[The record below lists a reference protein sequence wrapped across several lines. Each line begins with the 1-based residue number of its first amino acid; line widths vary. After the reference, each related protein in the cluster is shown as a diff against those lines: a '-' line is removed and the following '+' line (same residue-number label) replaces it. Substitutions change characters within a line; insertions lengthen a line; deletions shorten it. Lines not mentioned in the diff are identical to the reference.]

1 MRDIVLIL
9 EKYLILTNNSLVR
22 FLLVGMVNTSVGL
35 AIMLFLLNVAEAS
48 YWISTFTGN
57 AVGACVSF
65 LLNRSFTFKS
75 TVAYHKGLTRFFIT
89 ILLCYFSSYFVSEKV
104 GEWTSRVL
112 IISSET
118 EKNVSVLLGS
128 IFYTISNY
136 LGQKYF
142 VFKIKSRKEFS

>member
-1 MRDIVLIL
+1 MIL

>member
-1 MRDIVLIL
+1 MIL

-22 FLLVGMVNTSVGL
+22 FLLVGMLNTSVGL

-75 TVAYHKGLTRFFIT
+75 TVAYHKGLPRFFIT

-112 IISSET
+112 IVSSET

-128 IFYTISNY
+128 VFYTISNY

-142 VFKIKSRKEFS
+142 VFKIKPR